1 MRNIS
6 AAVAVL
12 TALLFAASAARE
24 WAYYHVIGSTFVS
37 LTSPADYTSSA
48 LHWLPMFVLGGAIFA
63 VIEMFLSRTEGFQ
76 SEKEIAQSSPNPQR
90 TMYLRAL
97 SLRILPVVMIVVG
110 VSNTASLVWLA
121 DNPTAKD
128 WVISTFMFWMA
139 FSVWFA
145 RHPLLVDRLKI
156 TGVLLLV
163 LGPFGAASIIAG
175 GYDEAQGVLALP
187 HGEYRIVHSDG
198 LVEDDVQLLR
208 AVSKGVLILRVPT
221 RDVSFF
227 TYQSFKRIDRIGT
240 SQ

>member
-6 AAVAVL
+6 AALAVL
-12 TALLFAASAARE
+12 TALIFAASAARE
-24 WAYYHVIGSTFVS
+24 WAYYHVIGADFVS
-37 LTSPADYTSSA
+37 LTSPADYTSGA
-48 LHWLPMFVLGGAIFA
+48 LHWLPTFVLAGTVIA

-76 SEKEIAQSSPNPQR
+76 SEEEIAQSSPNPKR
-90 TMYLRAL
+90 TMFLRAL
-97 SLRILPVVMIVVG
+97 PWRTLSVLMIVGG
-110 VSNTASLVWLA
+110 VLKTATLVWLVL
-121 DNPTAKD
+121 NPTAMD
-128 WVISTFMFWMA
+128 WVTSVGLFWIV
-139 FSVWFA
+139 FSGWFT
-145 RHPLLVDRLKI
+145 RHPLIFDRLKS
-156 TGVLLLV
+156 TGRVLLV

-221 RDVSFF
+221 RDVSFL
-227 TYQSFKRIDRIGT
+227 TYPSFNRIDRIGS